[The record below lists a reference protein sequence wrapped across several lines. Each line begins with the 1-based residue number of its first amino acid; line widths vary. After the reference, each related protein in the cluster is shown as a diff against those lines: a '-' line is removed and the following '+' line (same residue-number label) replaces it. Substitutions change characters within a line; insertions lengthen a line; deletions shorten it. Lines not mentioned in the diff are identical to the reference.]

1 MGRDPNGPTS
11 HNGSLEI
18 GLDLGNILIPALSFD
33 GVEVAKEHASKNWV
47 PHGLIDEDLG
57 SDSDRLGSGELGIE
71 ESIEEVTRRTVE
83 EETEG
88 TQADGAH
95 GVVGGTVV
103 VDELL
108 CEDITDGETD
118 QRGAHLGKERLSLE
132 DGVVS
137 GPKSHFCMLYWM
149 RYTYNSTQQTK
160 NKDRVC

>member
-11 HNGSLEI
+11 HNGCLEI

-33 GVEVAKEHASKNWV
+33 GVEVAEEHTSEDRV

-71 ESIEEVTRRTVE
+71 ESIEEVTCRTVE

-88 TQADGAH
+88 TQADGSH
-95 GVVGGTVV
+95 GVVGGTVI

-108 CEDITDGETD
+108 REDITDGETD

-137 GPKSHFCMLYWM
+137 GPKSHFYVLFFV
-149 RYTYNSTQQTK
+149 NV
-160 NKDRVC
+160 NG